1 MIWLL
6 STRRKKPSGRP
17 ASPWL
22 RSGWA
27 KAGGGGPQSHPVH
40 GLQGT
45 DVPGVGRLLHRFP
58 HIQVIL
64 SRDNLKER
72 VSTHLWTFNCCF
84 PLCFRICIDPN
95 DEVKAGLLAQAESG
109 VKLLKPGQW
118 QHMGLTYTQQ
128 PEGKKNTLGRV
139 VVWVCGIRYA
149 AQETEEN
156 ISIQSMTNNLHQP
169 SPC

>member
-1 MIWLL
+1 ML
-6 STRRKKPSGRP
+6 STRGRKPSSRP
-17 ASPWL
+17 AAPGL

-27 KAGGGGPQSHPVH
+27 KAGGAGPHAHRVH

-45 DVPGVGRLLHRFP
+45 DVPGVGRLLHRLS
-58 HIQVIL
+58 HIQVISAKIISSKGFVHISGL
-64 SRDNLKER
+64 SIAA
-72 VSTHLWTFNCCF
+72 F
-84 PLCFRICIDPN
+84 LCFRICIDPN

-118 QHMGLTYTQQ
+118 QHIGLTYTQQ

-149 AQETEEN
+149 ASETEEN
-156 ISIQSMTNNLHQP
+156 RATKSMTNNLHQP